1 MCLIGWNR
9 IMNLILSGLILT
21 EKKENEMKITDFSKM
36 VCEQEGGQKELT
48 IAQVSEVL
56 KIVNEKTNG
65 VLYGVIELM
74 STTEEN
80 V

>member
-21 EKKENEMKITDFSKM
+21 EKKENEMKITEFNKM
-36 VCEQEGGQKELT
+36 VCEREGGEEQLN
-48 IAQVSEVL
+48 IAQVGEVL
-56 KIVNEKTNG
+56 KIANDLTNN
-65 VLYGVIELM
+65 VLYNVIELM
-74 STTEEN
+74 PTVEKD

>member
-21 EKKENEMKITDFSKM
+21 EKKENEMKITEFNKM
-36 VCEQEGGQKELT
+36 VCEREGGEEQLN
-48 IAQVSEVL
+48 IAQVGEVL
-56 KIVNEKTNG
+56 KIANDLTNN
-65 VLYGVIELM
+65 VLYNVIELM
-74 STTEEN
+74 PTKEED